1 MRVSQ
6 GDLADYL
13 GVARATLS
21 QATSKGHRCKGY
33 PVRAWAV
40 YDGSG
45 RVAGYDV
52 PTHVMKQASES
63 IEGAEAPRQN
73 PMPDLFGGNF
83 ANSGPVHLP
92 GLGIDVPTTASHID
106 ASQRTSLLPEGEDYF
121 RPVSSGGAAYVM
133 GTAIEHD
140 TGTARGA
147 LLVAGTAIGSLT
159 GWQVS
164 DRSTIGA
171 LVGAGIGY
179 FAAIT
184 GLRSMAAGGEAPR
197 SEPDGMGGQSQLRP
211 PSHRVQRRGAEPS
224 VTQRSTIRKLGT

>member
-6 GDLADYL
+6 GDLAEYL

-21 QATSKGHRCKGY
+21 QATSNGHKCKGY

-40 YDGSG
+40 YDGAA

-63 IEGAEAPRQN
+63 IEEPREN
-73 PMPDLFGGNF
+73 PERHKRGKGIGLTPLELVNEENMPSVGGKY
-83 ANSGPVHLP
+83 V
-92 GLGIDVPTTASHID
+92 D

-121 RPVSSGGAAYVM
+121 RPVSSGGAAYVI

-164 DRSTIGA
+164 DRSPIGA

-184 GLRSMAAGGEAPR
+184 GLRSVKAEGEAPR
-197 SEPDGMGGQSQLRP
+197 SEPGGMGGQSQPRP

-224 VTQRSTIRKLGT
+224 STERSTIRKLGT